1 MVDRSKISETY
12 SSVELS
18 SENKLIR
25 RWFAMIDYKLTVE
38 VLEARIA
45 PIGWSID

>member
-1 MVDRSKISETY
+1 MSKNN
-12 SSVELS
+12 SSAELTAKN
-18 SENKLIR
+18 ELIR

>member
-1 MVDRSKISETY
+1 MVDKSRISETY
-12 SSVELS
+12 SSAVLS
-18 SENKLIR
+18 AENELIR

>member
-1 MVDRSKISETY
+1 LLRIGIGIQNLFFGYMNTGERR
-12 SSVELS
+12 
-18 SENKLIR
+18 IR